1 VAEVSE
7 SQKSMITYKVG
18 GKVPV
23 WVIAL
28 GLLVL
33 AWLYA
38 KWRSDKA
45 SSSDSSKADTAD
57 ATGSDSPSRS
67 RWPRS
72 SSSRTTCR
80 RAWAPPTTPSAPV
93 TVPPAPPPVTTL
105 PGTIPNPPTTTPTK
119 PVTPPKTTR
128 KPAAKP
134 PIKYVVKHGDTLS
147 AIAKKYKTT
156 TAALWTYNTTP
167 GNRPAATIKTL
178 KARGQNLLYAGE
190 TILIPQK

>member
-1 VAEVSE
+1 MAEVTE

-45 SSSDSSKADTAD
+45 SSASSSKADTAD
-57 ATGSDSPSRS
+57 ATGSDSESEQV
-67 RWPRS
+67 
-72 SSSRTTCR
+72 
-80 RAWAPPTTPSAPV
+80 APQFIIENNMPAGVGAPTTPSAPV

-119 PVTPPKTTR
+119 PVTPPKTTP
-128 KPAAKP
+128 KPAAKA

>member
-7 SQKSMITYKVG
+7 NQKSMITYKVG

-45 SSSDSSKADTAD
+45 SSSDTGKADTAD
-57 ATGSDSPSRS
+57 ATGSDSESEQVAPQFIIENNMPASAGAPATPPS
-67 RWPRS
+67 
-72 SSSRTTCR
+72 T
-80 RAWAPPTTPSAPV
+80 PV
-93 TVPPAPPPVTTL
+93 TQPPVPPPVTTL
-105 PGTIPNPPTTTPTK
+105 PGTTPNPPVITPTK
-119 PVTPPKTTR
+119 PTTPA
-128 KPAAKP
+128 KPTAPAKKP

-156 TAALWTYNTTP
+156 AAALFTYNTTA
-167 GNRPAATIKTL
+167 GVRPAATIKTL
-178 KARGQNLLYAGE
+178 KARGPNLLYAGE

>member
-1 VAEVSE
+1 MAEVSE
-7 SQKSMITYKVG
+7 NQKNMITYKVG

-23 WVIAL
+23 WVIMI
-28 GLLVL
+28 GLLIL

-45 SSSDSSKADTAD
+45 SSSSTSKADTAD
-57 ATGSDSPSRS
+57 ATGSDSESEQV
-67 RWPRS
+67 
-72 SSSRTTCR
+72 
-80 RAWAPPTTPSAPV
+80 APQFIIENNMPAGVGAPTTPSAPV

-105 PGTIPNPPTTTPTK
+105 PGTTPNPPVITPTK
-119 PVTPPKTTR
+119 PVTPPKTS
-128 KPAAKP
+128 PAKKAP
-134 PIKYVVKHGDTLS
+134 VKYIVKHGDTLS

-178 KARGQNLLYAGE
+178 KARTPNLIYAGE